1 MSRIETQALR
11 QALGRFATG
20 VTVITTLGPDGRPV
34 GLTANSLVRLSLEPP
49 LLAWSLARRS
59 GSLAAFL
66 AAPWF
71 AVNVLAEG
79 QEALARRFAG
89 PAERRFAELSWQAGL
104 GGCPLLAESLA
115 SFECRSE
122 RRIETGDHWLL
133 IGTPERLG
141 HGPGAPLVFYA
152 SRFGLG
158 PATADAAVPAAA

>member
-34 GLTANSLVRLSLEPP
+34 GLTANSLVPLSLEPP

-115 SFECRSE
+115 SFECRTLHE
-122 RRIETGDHWLL
+122 YEGGDHIIYAGLVEEGLL
-133 IGTPERLG
+133 TDVCD
-141 HGPGAPLVFYA
+141 PLLYFRGSYGRFA
-152 SRFGLG
+152 SVEESV
-158 PATADAAVPAAA
+158 D